1 MKFIVKYRTAIS
13 KWFAVIILAL
23 LLISAHSWPEDSPLD
38 LSLEYGGLLFIVI
51 GAFGRVWTYAYICGR
66 KTDELVVIG
75 PYSITR
81 NPLYL
86 FSLILAL
93 GFGLAS
99 ENILI
104 FPLILLLFGLVYPAT
119 IIAEEKELAVRHGES
134 FLRYQQTVPRLLPRS
149 LTLVQPDRYTIHLDQ
164 FGRVF
169 VDSIAFVGL
178 FIVIKIIEELH
189 HAGILPSLFL
199 LP

>member
-23 LLISAHSWPEDSPLD
+23 LLISTHSWPEDSPLD

-119 IIAEEKELAVRHGES
+119 IIAEEKELAVRHGDS
-134 FLRYQQTVPRLLPRS
+134 FLRYQQTIPRLLPRS
-149 LTLVQPDRYTIHLDQ
+149 LSLVQPDHYTIHLDQ